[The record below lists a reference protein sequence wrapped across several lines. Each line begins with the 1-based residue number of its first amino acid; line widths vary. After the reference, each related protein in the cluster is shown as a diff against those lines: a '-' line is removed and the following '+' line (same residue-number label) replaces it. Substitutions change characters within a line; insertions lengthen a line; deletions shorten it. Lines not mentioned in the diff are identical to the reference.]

1 MDWSRFPL
9 MVLLIFVGI
18 VAVVAVGGIAIG
30 LLARRSARRDAARD
44 AAAGG
49 DPARRAANDRVPLLW
64 RDDQRCDRALP
75 HVRRPCPARQ
85 ARVTALPPL
94 PFGERRR
101 FLETLPSQ
109 NIHSR
114 LE

>member
-1 MDWSRFPL
+1 

-49 DPARRAANDRVPLLW
+49 TRRAG
-64 RDDQRCDRALP
+64 RA
-75 HVRRPCPARQ
+75 
-85 ARVTALPPL
+85 
-94 PFGERRR
+94 
-101 FLETLPSQ
+101 
-109 NIHSR
+109 
-114 LE
+114 

>member
-30 LLARRSARRDAARD
+30 LLARRSALRDAARD

-49 DPARRAANDRVPLLW
+49 DPARREGLSGGPPTIACPSCGETINAATERCPMCDAPVPRDR
-64 RDDQRCDRALP
+64 RA
-75 HVRRPCPARQ
+75 
-85 ARVTALPPL
+85 
-94 PFGERRR
+94 
-101 FLETLPSQ
+101 
-109 NIHSR
+109 
-114 LE
+114 

>member
-49 DPARRAANDRVPLLW
+49 DPARRESLGGGPPTIACPSCGATVNAAAE
-64 RDDQRCDRALP
+64 RCPMCDALIP
-75 HVRRPCPARQ
+75 HD
-85 ARVTALPPL
+85 
-94 PFGERRR
+94 
-101 FLETLPSQ
+101 
-109 NIHSR
+109 SR
-114 LE
+114 S